1 MAYGKEPLVV
11 LCPIIAGTKIKTPE
25 YHTPPPPAVAEPPAT
40 EAMEVDSEAA
50 KKEAEAAATA
60 EAAAAKKAEEA
71 LASVVAAQL
80 PEVEVYLSTLA
91 LTTLL
96 RHKANADAVAV
107 APRLLERAVSF
118 NRRCGGRGR
127 ARKICVVWSAFFL
140 LVGGVCAVI
149 VGASPG

>member
-1 MAYGKEPLVV
+1 MP
-11 LCPIIAGTKIKTPE
+11 P
-25 YHTPPPPAVAEPPAT
+25 PPPPAAAEPEPPAT

-50 KKEAEAAATA
+50 KKEAAAAATA

-71 LASVVAAQL
+71 LASVAAAQL
-80 PEVEVYLSTLA
+80 PEVEVYLSTLV

-118 NRRCGGRGR
+118 NRRWVRGRGGAKDFCCLER
-127 ARKICVVWSAFFL
+127 LFFF
-140 LVGGVCAVI
+140 V
-149 VGASPG
+149 